1 MHAAATQ
8 NHASGARWE
17 RTEEALTRLFL
28 KVQEQQ
34 EQKTRL
40 TVIKKQLLQE
50 EREAEEEV
58 LRSPGENIK
67 ETTARDATDAGA
79 VAPKARGSC
88 VTQRSTC
95 ARLITVNAP
104 LPLLVTVHPRTPP
117 LLPAPH
123 LHPHLACL
131 WQSQAATV
139 SGYGGREEAD
149 RSHVTTVENHCDW
162 ISKPTAGIVWLT
174 GRG

>member
-117 LLPAPH
+117 PPRTPFTPPPRLS
-123 LHPHLACL
+123 LAKSSRNSFGL
-131 WQSQAATV
+131 RGA
-139 SGYGGREEAD
+139 GGGRQ
-149 RSHVTTVENHCDW
+149 VTCHN
-162 ISKPTAGIVWLT
+162 SGKSL
-174 GRG
+174 